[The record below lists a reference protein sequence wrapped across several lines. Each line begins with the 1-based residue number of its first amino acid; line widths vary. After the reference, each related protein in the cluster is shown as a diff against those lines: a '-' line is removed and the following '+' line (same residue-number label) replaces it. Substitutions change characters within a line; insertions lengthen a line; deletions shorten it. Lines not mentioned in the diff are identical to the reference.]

1 MPLFIVI
8 NLLIS
13 FFAQEEGA
21 FKEVLQIPLLMYISL
36 GIAGVSFLI
45 SLVKKWQHVIVYD
58 VFISGILVVWFS
70 YWLSFFKDGAP
81 MFFIYPVYFA
91 MLTAI
96 VTLFLRGQQIQ
107 VDKVN
112 IAVMQKL
119 SSRAI
124 VQPWVIMICL
134 FISLE
139 LRENFLFFPTM
150 VTLFIIRFALDSY
163 LKQQLSK
170 VR

>member
-1 MPLFIVI
+1 MPLFILL
-8 NLLIS
+8 NLIVCV
-13 FFAQEEGA
+13 FAQEVGA
-21 FKEVLQIPLLMYISL
+21 IRDVLQTPLLMYICL
-36 GIAGVSFLI
+36 GIAGICFLI
-45 SLVKKWQHVIVYD
+45 SLVKKWQNVILYD
-58 VFISGILVVWFS
+58 FFISNILLVWYC
-70 YWLSFFKDGAP
+70 YWLPYFNDGAP
-81 MFFIYPVYFA
+81 MFFAYPVYFA

-96 VTLFLRGQQIQ
+96 ITLLLRGQQTQ

-119 SSRAI
+119 TSRAI

-163 LKQQLSK
+163 LKQQLSSAS
-170 VR
+170 

>member
-58 VFISGILVVWFS
+58 VFISGILVVWFR
-70 YWLSFFKDGAP
+70 
-81 MFFIYPVYFA
+81 V
-91 MLTAI
+91 
-96 VTLFLRGQQIQ
+96 
-107 VDKVN
+107 
-112 IAVMQKL
+112 
-119 SSRAI
+119 
-124 VQPWVIMICL
+124 
-134 FISLE
+134 
-139 LRENFLFFPTM
+139 
-150 VTLFIIRFALDSY
+150 
-163 LKQQLSK
+163 
-170 VR
+170 